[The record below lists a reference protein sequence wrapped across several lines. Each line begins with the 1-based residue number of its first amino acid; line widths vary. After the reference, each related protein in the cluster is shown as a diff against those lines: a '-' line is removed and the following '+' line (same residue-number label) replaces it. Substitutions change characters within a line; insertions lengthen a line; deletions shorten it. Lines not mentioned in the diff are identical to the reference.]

1 MLICFVADSSLNGL
15 KVFHHNKQLKV
26 PQPFSYRYF
35 EPSSPVSEADSR
47 GKKTNKAR
55 QRERRFYCLFPR
67 TVNCPLYQ
75 RVTISPGQ
83 EKLLKQ

>member
-1 MLICFVADSSLNGL
+1 MRLEQFDYLLNERNYELLSNLQAVLDAEEDSSG
-15 KVFHHNKQLKV
+15 KQ
-26 PQPFSYRYF
+26 
-35 EPSSPVSEADSR
+35 
-47 GKKTNKAR
+47 TNKAR

-67 TVNCPLYQ
+67 TVNCPSYQ